1 MASSTSHID
10 PLAMQTNLYRS
21 PRIMPCLYILKT
33 AWGCM
38 GQLGWA
44 GIQRNLEKSNM
55 IMTGWK
61 SDEQFPCEH
70 ARTTHRNM
78 DGSFTRSNQVTK
90 CQDVS
95 GFHPKLGTFSRNRGD
110 PGTILE
116 SELGPL
122 CPGPLVLH
130 TCKARKRLLQLD
142 LGTSQAGGRSS
153 RSCPRRPQSTES
165 LAFTQQGSTNNDIF
179 HIESYYQ

>member
-1 MASSTSHID
+1 
-10 PLAMQTNLYRS
+10 
-21 PRIMPCLYILKT
+21 
-33 AWGCM
+33 
-38 GQLGWA
+38 
-44 GIQRNLEKSNM
+44 
-55 IMTGWK
+55 
-61 SDEQFPCEH
+61 
-70 ARTTHRNM
+70 M

-130 TCKARKRLLQLD
+130 TCKAQKRLLQLD
-142 LGTSQAGGRSS
+142 LGTSQAGGDQVDHARDVHSPQNPWLSLNRAPQITIFSILSRITSRLMDPSNLNSEFCDIKRETTVTTQLKQMPIRSK
-153 RSCPRRPQSTES
+153 CPHVMFPRVGPNFPRFP
-165 LAFTQQGSTNNDIF
+165 AFHSKYPD
-179 HIESYYQ
+179 